1 MPFIH
6 FISVNSF
13 FYFDNIKISWN
24 LRSQYRQMEKR
35 QFIKDMALTGI
46 ALPLGL
52 NGMAQAFTDK
62 ENSSPLELA
71 QDNAFWDTIRK
82 QYILKPDYIN
92 LENGYY
98 NFLPQPILNKYI
110 EHIKE
115 INYQGSYYMRTV
127 QWENKQKSVIALAEI
142 AGCKPEELIIT
153 RNTTESLDT
162 IIGGIHWQVGD
173 EAIMAEQ
180 DYGAMLDMFKLV
192 GERHGVINKFISVP
206 NHPKDDNEIVEIYKT
221 AITSKTKVILV
232 SHMINITG
240 QILPIKKICEMAHQ
254 HNVQVI
260 VDGAHAFAHI
270 QFKIADLGC
279 DYYAASLHKW
289 LSVPLGAGILFVKK
303 EHIKTIWPLI
313 ADSEKDPNK
322 IKRLNHT
329 GTHPVYTD
337 LTIPDSIA
345 YYQMIGPAKK
355 EARLRY
361 LQQYWTSQ
369 VKANSNIILNT
380 PTAHERAC
388 AICNVGIKGIK
399 PAVLAERLM
408 KEFKIFTVAIDY
420 ANVHGC
426 RITPN
431 LYTTTQELD
440 VFVHALNSIAK
451 A

>member
-1 MPFIH
+1 M
-6 FISVNSF
+6 
-13 FYFDNIKISWN
+13 K
-24 LRSQYRQMEKR
+24 KR
-35 QFIKDMALTGI
+35 QFLKDLALTGL
-46 ALPLGL
+46 ALPMGL
-52 NGMAQAFTDK
+52 NGMAKAFAVNVTK
-62 ENSSPLELA
+62 SPLELA
-71 QDNAFWDTIRK
+71 QDNAFWDSIRK

-110 EHIKE
+110 DHIKE

-127 QWENKQKSVIALAEI
+127 QWENKQKSVVALAEI
-142 AGCKPEELIIT
+142 AGCAPDELIIT

-162 IIGGIHWQVGD
+162 IIGGIHWQPGD

-192 GERHGVINKFISVP
+192 GERHGVVNKIISVP
-206 NHPKDDNEIVEIYKT
+206 NHPKDDNEIVDLYKN

-240 QILPIKKICEMAHQ
+240 QILPIKKIAEMAHQ

-270 QFKIADLGC
+270 QFSIADLGC

-313 ADSEKDPNK
+313 ADGEKDPNK

-369 VKANSNIILNT
+369 VKDNPNIILNT
-380 PTAHERAC
+380 PTEDQRAC
-388 AICNVGIKGIK
+388 AISNVGIKGIK
-399 PAVLAERLM
+399 PVVLAERLM

-431 LYTTTQELD
+431 LYTTTKELD
-440 VFVHALNSIAK
+440 VFVQALKTLSK

>member
-1 MPFIH
+1 
-6 FISVNSF
+6 
-13 FYFDNIKISWN
+13 
-24 LRSQYRQMEKR
+24 MEKR
-35 QFIKDMALTGI
+35 QFIKDLVLTGI
-46 ALPLGL
+46 AMPLGFS
-52 NGMAQAFTDK
+52 GMAKAFASHAAK
-62 ENSSPLELA
+62 SPLALA
-71 QDNAFWDTIRK
+71 EDNRFWEEIRQ

-142 AGCKPEELIIT
+142 AGCSPEELIIT

-162 IIGGIHWQVGD
+162 IIGGIHWQAGD

-192 GERHGVINKFISVP
+192 SERHGVVNKIISVP
-206 NHPKDDNEIVEIYKT
+206 NHPKDDAEIVTLYKN
-221 AITSKTKVILV
+221 AITPKTKVILV

-240 QILPIKKICEMAHQ
+240 QILPIKKISEMAHQ
-254 HNVQVI
+254 YGVQVM

-270 QFKIADLGC
+270 QFSIADLGC

-303 EHIKTIWPLI
+303 EHIKNIWPLFG
-313 ADSEKDPNK
+313 DNEKDANK
-322 IKRLNHT
+322 IKRINHT
-329 GTHPVYTD
+329 GTHPVHTD

-361 LQQYWTSQ
+361 LQQYWTSKIKG
-369 VKANSNIILNT
+369 VPNIILNT
-380 PTAHERAC
+380 PTTPDRSC
-388 AICNVGIKGIK
+388 AISNVGIKNMK
-399 PAVLAERLM
+399 PAILAERLM
-408 KEFKIFTVAIDY
+408 KEHNVFTVAIDY

-431 LYTTTQELD
+431 LYTTTKELD
-440 VFVHALNSIAK
+440 VFVDALNTLSK

>member
-1 MPFIH
+1 M
-6 FISVNSF
+6 
-13 FYFDNIKISWN
+13 
-24 LRSQYRQMEKR
+24 QKR
-35 QFIKDMALTGI
+35 QFIKDLVLTGI
-46 ALPLGL
+46 AMPLGFS
-52 NGMAQAFTDK
+52 GMAKAFANH
-62 ENSSPLELA
+62 EAQSPSALA
-71 QDNAFWDTIRK
+71 EDNAFWEQIRQ

-142 AGCKPEELIIT
+142 AGCSPEELIIT

-162 IIGGIHWQVGD
+162 IIGGIHWQAGD

-192 GERHGVINKFISVP
+192 SERHGVVNKIISVP
-206 NHPKDDNEIVEIYKT
+206 NHPKDDAEIVALYKN
-221 AITSKTKVILV
+221 AITPKTKVILV

-240 QILPIKKICEMAHQ
+240 QILPIKKISEMAHQ
-254 HNVQVI
+254 YGVQVM

-270 QFKIADLGC
+270 QYSIADLGC

-303 EHIKTIWPLI
+303 EHIKNIWPLFG
-313 ADSEKDPNK
+313 DNEKDQNK
-322 IKRLNHT
+322 IKRINHT
-329 GTHPVYTD
+329 GTHPVHTD

-361 LQQYWTSQ
+361 LQQYWTSK
-369 VKANSNIILNT
+369 VKDNSNIILNT
-380 PTAHERAC
+380 PTTPDRSC
-388 AICNVGIKGIK
+388 AISNVGIKNMK
-399 PAVLAERLM
+399 PAILAERLM
-408 KEFKIFTVAIDY
+408 KEHKIFTVAIDY
-420 ANVHGC
+420 ANVQGC

-431 LYTTTQELD
+431 LYTTTKELD
-440 VFVHALNSIAK
+440 VFVAALNTLSK